1 MSSRVHTHTH
11 HHHHLLHHTCT
22 TCRTHTFS
30 LYNTQE
36 VQTRINQRFDAE
48 SIRTSRRYNAARTFL
63 ERSSISK
70 AFNFLNGRGIPTS
83 EIIFLSPTRIS
94 KVPLRGRV
102 EGSPRTQGYID
113 LGFVSILTFF
123 LPAFTSFS
131 ILLARL
137 LNAPQLLHASI
148 TTSNPESSF
157 CDNETCEYKTCE

>member
-1 MSSRVHTHTH
+1 MSSRVHTHIIIIICSIIRVQHVVHIRFHYTTH
-11 HHHHLLHHTCT
+11 KKCKHE
-22 TCRTHTFS
+22 S
-30 LYNTQE
+30 
-36 VQTRINQRFDAE
+36 INVAE

-157 CDNETCEYKTCE
+157 CDNETCE